1 MSSATSG
8 SIWRWERGAD
18 GVWTLWFDQPGRSQN
33 VLDPAA
39 LDELETRLVEAE
51 GEHALQSLVIRNAKP
66 KGFCAGADLGTILS
80 CRTAA
85 DVETFVRRG
94 LAVFDRL
101 SGLAVPTVA
110 VIHGVCLGGGLELAL
125 ACRRRVALASAEPLQ
140 IGTPEVHHGLIP
152 AWGAIDRLPRLMGP
166 DDGLDLLISGRLIGY
181 LLARSHGLVD
191 RLAAEADL
199 EESVELDRVL
209 GRPGADVAEGSVG
222 IGLEPRA
229 RPGRGAA
236 GGSSRGPA
244 QDTHHR
250 RDRRCPRPRRR
261 PRGHRTSPGRAGDDG
276 LWFASPWRL
285 PVRAFAMVRAIG
297 VKTFGVTHSQ
307 LATQLATV
315 QLDTPPISSP
325 SPIM

>member
-8 SIWRWERGAD
+8 SIWRWERGED

-39 LDELETRLVEAE
+39 LDELETRLAEAE
-51 GEHALQSLVIRNAKP
+51 GEHALQSLVIRSAKA

-125 ACRRRVALASAEPLQ
+125 ACRRRVALASDEPLQ
-140 IGTPEVHHGLIP
+140 IGTPEVDLGLIP
-152 AWGAIDRLPRLMGP
+152 GWGAIDRLPRLMGP

-199 EESVELDRVL
+199 EESVGKIGPAAVTERTWPTEAWESAWSRAHAQVDEQ
-209 GRPGADVAEGSVG
+209 PGDHPEAQLKILTIVAIDVAHG
-222 IGLEPRA
+222 RDAA
-229 RPGRGAA
+229 REA
-236 GGSSRGPA
+236 
-244 QDTHHR
+244 
-250 RDRRCPRPRRR
+250 
-261 PRGHRTSPGRAGDDG
+261 
-276 LWFASPWRL
+276 
-285 PVRAFAMVRAIG
+285 
-297 VKTFGVTHSQ
+297 
-307 LATQLATV
+307 
-315 QLDTPPISSP
+315 TPPALAELAMTDVVRDSLGAFLQNEER
-325 SPIM
+325 